1 METAKTLL
9 LLTLVLQILPD
20 VSATDGLHY
29 VRCNG
34 TGEHPKLSVKAEFSS
49 SIVDNGKIIIEN
61 ATQMFKESITNRP

>member
-20 VSATDGLHY
+20 VSASDGLHF

-49 SIVDNGKIIIEN
+49 SIVDNGKV
-61 ATQMFKESITNRP
+61 MFKESINRP